1 MDELKADPDRYL
13 RFLKAEDFSNAV
25 IETVADLYTAGTY
38 EEVYARV
45 KEYKSAGKQQVDML
59 NLSFMCVENKGEVLT
74 VSQDGEVRFVM
85 LMQKDGNGEWF
96 TVACLDD
103 VETFCDALS
112 RYIGKIGADRPAY
125 FYDEVY
131 YQMRKDV
138 TGAWGMDSYFFDD
151 DAQVYDCL
159 RVYSGQFFASDQL
172 VNTWYRSNAGI
183 ETAHGADNY
192 DLFGTAELLPSGFVW
207 YEYLLM
213 AAAVCLTAGLL
224 FALYKAGKH
233 IYWKEH
239 DITKWLK
246 IK

>member
-1 MDELKADPDRYL
+1 MHRLQHFIDSRTAEQAVLDELKADPDRYL

-45 KEYKSAGKQQVDML
+45 KEYKSAGKQQVDMP

-96 TVACLDD
+96 TAACLDD

-112 RYIGKIGADRPAY
+112 RYIGKTGADRPAY

-138 TGAWGMDSYFFDD
+138 TVAWGTDSYFFDD
-151 DAQVYDCL
+151 DAQVCDCL
-159 RVYSGQFFASDQL
+159 RVYSG
-172 VNTWYRSNAGI
+172 
-183 ETAHGADNY
+183 
-192 DLFGTAELLPSGFVW
+192 
-207 YEYLLM
+207 
-213 AAAVCLTAGLL
+213 
-224 FALYKAGKH
+224 
-233 IYWKEH
+233 
-239 DITKWLK
+239 
-246 IK
+246 